1 MSLTSSSSSDVRRR
15 ALALPLIRCA
25 GCKEKVRMFV
35 STTEKHDGWVFYKC
49 QNHGVSCEFWRWEL
63 EYVQY
68 LVENHYL
75 VGDAAVDAIGAA
87 EERREQLLNA
97 QELHYM
103 NGSTSMS
110 KKFVKRESGNVMTRQ
125 QAAALMK
132 LGREPVMLMKIL
144 LVVVL
149 MLGVGA
155 LVLYMVKN

>member
-1 MSLTSSSSSDVRRR
+1 MSLTSSSSSAVLGK
-15 ALALPLIRCA
+15 ALAPAIRFLS
-25 GCKEKVRMFV
+25 CKEKVRMFV

-75 VGDAAVDAIGAA
+75 VGDAAVDAIGAV

-97 QELHYM
+97 QELNYM
-103 NGSTSMS
+103 KGSTSMS

-132 LGREPVMLMKIL
+132 LGRELVMLIKIML
-144 LVVVL
+144 AVVL